1 MIITLLIAITLGV
14 ALLPH
19 IAYIIAKVLAL
30 FFHFHVAYRPFGFTA
45 LGLAGLWL
53 CLFAYGNLFGRYF
66 HETKKVEIP
75 CKGLP
80 GSFKGYRIVHI
91 SDLHINGYEG
101 KDNLLLSIIKEIN
114 ALKPDLICFTG
125 DLVSIDEAE
134 LTHFLPL
141 LRQLKAKDGVISIMG
156 NHDYMPY
163 KRNVSNKERA
173 MNVAELQRM
182 EREDLGWKLLLNE
195 NTFIHRGND
204 SIAIVGS
211 ENQSLGIHSIIRRGN
226 LTKALKGTD
235 QSFRIILTHDPTHW
249 RGEILGK
256 ARSKDDGTLTLSGHT
271 HSGQFRVLGFSVAR
285 FIYKEYD
292 GLYTEGNQ
300 HLYINIGLGGT
311 MPMRI
316 GATPEITLI
325 TLR

>member
-80 GSFKGYRIVHI
+80 ESFKGYRIVHI

-211 ENQSLGIHSIIRRGN
+211 ENQSMGIHSIIRRGN
-226 LTKALKGTD
+226 LTKALEGTD
-235 QSFRIILTHDPTHW
+235 KSFRIILTHDPTHW